1 MCIWLFFVIF
11 RISDGTVFTSLD
23 GFRLF
28 LGQPSEF
35 PLLRSNHILLRP
47 GLGHSV
53 QVSASH
59 VSTDTSSDPPGI
71 ISKHIKA
78 CRQCHA
84 GTGKWPLSMVS
95 LPPEKRGCKFP
106 DETDGLDFHKRYSR
120 TSCRFECSL
129 KKATEQVQC
138 IPWYLPQKTGVMTC
152 RFEREHKTLT
162 LFVFTAPPRRQISQG
177 R

>member
-1 MCIWLFFVIF
+1 M
-11 RISDGTVFTSLD
+11 FTALD

-53 QVSASH
+53 QVSATH
-59 VSTDTSSDPPGI
+59 VSTDASSDPIGTTQYTKMK
-71 ISKHIKA
+71 S
-78 CRQCHA
+78 QCHA

-129 KKATEQVQC
+129 KKATELVQC

>member
-1 MCIWLFFVIF
+1 MCKWLFFVIF

-71 ISKHIKA
+71 M
-78 CRQCHA
+78 
-84 GTGKWPLSMVS
+84 GNV
-95 LPPEKRGCKFP
+95 
-106 DETDGLDFHKRYSR
+106 
-120 TSCRFECSL
+120 
-129 KKATEQVQC
+129 
-138 IPWYLPQKTGVMTC
+138 
-152 RFEREHKTLT
+152 
-162 LFVFTAPPRRQISQG
+162 
-177 R
+177 